1 MSHPFKVT
9 ALGLQV
15 DKVMILPGSNL
26 ELSAP
31 APAHWSRF
39 GEAGRDEAKELTV
52 ATPAAAKTSEPS
64 LQEQAE
70 ALGIEVDGRWGDKR
84 LQEEI
89 DKAEV

>member
-1 MSHPFKVT
+1 
-9 ALGLQV
+9 
-15 DKVMILPGSNL
+15 
-26 ELSAP
+26 
-31 APAHWSRF
+31 
-39 GEAGRDEAKELTV
+39 ELTV